1 MYPEHLVQLA
11 EDAFDVYLSKNPESQ
26 QAWEKLVEAVA
37 EYLKATGSNKSVNR
51 YVDDLSAYL
60 MER

>member
-11 EDAFDVYLSKNPESQ
+11 EDAFDVYLSKSPESQ
-26 QAWEKLVEAVA
+26 QAWEKLVEAVS
-37 EYLKATGSNKSVNR
+37 EHLKDTTSNIVQQ